1 MLWWCSM
8 IERVAGCG
16 SNWEKIVTALVILDG
31 NWCCFRRSGGQ
42 AMVEGCRGRSF
53 EARQSSVRRRL
64 LPTCVMCL
72 INLLDPTTQEAS
84 KIVKLAGAAMGNT
97 NPIRRKGF
105 KWKFRSKNPLE
116 PFSSEGPKRAPKGGM
131 KKKGKYRDDDQ
142 TNSNGLDLLAFLEQA
157 QHILKYNH
165 NICTTLAIEIGANKK
180 NSMSNE
186 KVVLV
191 TGCAKGGIGYE
202 YCKAFAEKN
211 CHVFAS
217 DIPQRMQDLEDLH
230 SEKIETLEL
239 DVSSD
244 ESVTRAINSVM
255 SRRGRIDI
263 LINNAGIGGTG
274 PLAEL
279 PLDIIRRT
287 YEINTLG
294 QLRMIQQVVPYMA
307 VQRNGSIVNIGSVVG
322 RVPTPW
328 AGAYCTSKAAVH
340 AISDTLRVE
349 LRPFEIDVILVV
361 PGAIKSNLGSNNI
374 ERSKD
379 YDWKVYKDFKESI
392 IERARAS
399 QVGKSTDATLF
410 ARHVASKVLS
420 PKPPKQIVFGHMTG
434 LFTFLSWS
442 PLWVRDLF
450 FTNRFKL
457 NKKIL

>member
-1 MLWWCSM
+1 MS
-8 IERVAGCG
+8 
-16 SNWEKIVTALVILDG
+16 
-31 NWCCFRRSGGQ
+31 
-42 AMVEGCRGRSF
+42 
-53 EARQSSVRRRL
+53 
-64 LPTCVMCL
+64 
-72 INLLDPTTQEAS
+72 
-84 KIVKLAGAAMGNT
+84 
-97 NPIRRKGF
+97 
-105 KWKFRSKNPLE
+105 
-116 PFSSEGPKRAPKGGM
+116 
-131 KKKGKYRDDDQ
+131 DQ
-142 TNSNGLDLLAFLEQA
+142 
-157 QHILKYNH
+157 
-165 NICTTLAIEIGANKK
+165 
-180 NSMSNE
+180 

-244 ESVTRAINSVM
+244 ESATSAINSVM

-279 PLDIIRRT
+279 PLDVIRRT

-294 QLRMIQQVVPYMA
+294 QLRMIQQVVPHMVA
-307 VQRNGSIVNIGSVVG
+307 QRSGSIVNIGSVVG

-328 AGAYCTSKAAVH
+328 TGAYCTSKAAVH

-349 LRPFEIDVILVV
+349 LRPFEIDVILVL
-361 PGAIKSNLGSNNI
+361 PGAIKSNLGRNNL
-374 ERSKD
+374 EKLKN
-379 YDWKVYKDFKESI
+379 YDWKVYKDFNESI

-399 QVGKSTDATLF
+399 QVGKSTDAALF

-442 PLWVRDLF
+442 PLWGQNQAQIQGAEVDAPWPLILIHVGSSSFKSGAEVMTPDAPRPLILIHAGSSSFKSGAEVMTPQPPGYWSVLHPGRPAF
-450 FTNRFKL
+450 FN
-457 NKKIL
+457 